1 MAHTIVT
8 QVIVAL
14 DPSNGECNVPT
25 VAEKIQKQLGFPV
38 ILLDSKLFPVTESEN
53 TSGAE
58 FWKSTRKIIAV
69 SSSSYEKVGGVLPGK
84 ELIDADTD
92 EAEPRPKKV
101 KTQQE
106 SVSTSDVLK
115 KLDAMDK
122 KLSFVTEIQRT
133 FECVICRSPV
143 HRPLVA
149 PCCQRIIGCKECVSK
164 WLVSNIRCPLC
175 SVSGRVGEAIELK
188 GIDDLV
194 GIFRSV
200 PTEPSVTSPVGADE
214 EISESDSTDDFELP
228 NVN

>member
-1 MAHTIVT
+1 MPVYATKPQRRVIRKTIQVASLASRDPDKPCSSKSAWMAHTIVT

-25 VAEKIQKQLGFPV
+25 VAEKIQKQLGSPV

-92 EAEPRPKKV
+92 EAELRPKKV

-122 KLSFVTEIQRT
+122 KRYHLSQKF
-133 FECVICRSPV
+133 SA
-143 HRPLVA
+143 HL
-149 PCCQRIIGCKECVSK
+149 
-164 WLVSNIRCPLC
+164 
-175 SVSGRVGEAIELK
+175 SVSYVAHLSIVHLWPH
-188 GIDDLV
+188 V
-194 GIFRSV
+194 
-200 PTEPSVTSPVGADE
+200 A
-214 EISESDSTDDFELP
+214 
-228 NVN
+228 NV